1 MRQYGAKIF
10 NIASLVILTY
20 LALFLWI
27 DAVLRTAY
35 GSPSPV
41 SGPLAIAGGIAAL
54 RSLIW
59 PGRISWILSVATLLG
74 LPIDWHP
81 IFLGLLVPMAAWGT
95 IRLFARRGTRLGWHR
110 VAPFSVTLS
119 ASDRFMHL
127 HVLGPTGSGKSSS
140 VLMPLIRQDIRQ
152 QYGLVVMEPKGDLAA
167 ATYREAVQHGRSV
180 IRFDPL
186 FEECPHLNPLSG
198 PPDAAAEGLAW
209 TLNQISDSGH
219 PYYAVAARIQL
230 LYAVRAV
237 KSFYGEGADLG
248 SVLAFFRDDALQ
260 RQIVRVSGD
269 SSVLAYFTEQW
280 ARKTGHSKEDRQGL
294 LNRLELLWANPTVRR
309 VLSAPGDFTWDE
321 VLEDQWVVAAS
332 LSLAE
337 MGESARALGSLLWHG
352 LAQAAYRRNPAKRHP
367 PCYLYL
373 DEFHQWVSEDLSDF
387 LALAR
392 GYSVGVVLAHQDM
405 GQLSPALQE
414 AVIANAR
421 QRIILPGSAQTDVA
435 RFQRAAEPFTWT
447 VPLRYL
453 RRGQAMAQL
462 TVDGRLKKP
471 QLLRLDHYGLGEAKG
486 HG

>member
-1 MRQYGAKIF
+1 MRRYGPKIF
-10 NIASLVILTY
+10 AIGSYVILTY
-20 LALFLWI
+20 LALFLWL
-27 DAVLRTAY
+27 DAVLR
-35 GSPSPV
+35 GVHGGPSPV
-41 SGPLAIAGGIAAL
+41 TGPVAIITTIVAL
-54 RSLIW
+54 RSLVW
-59 PGRISWILSVATLLG
+59 PGRISWVLSVAALLG
-74 LPIDWHP
+74 LLIDWHSL
-81 IFLGLLVPMAAWGT
+81 FLVLLLPMLAWGAIQRFT
-95 IRLFARRGTRLGWHR
+95 GRGTRLGWHR
-110 VAPFSVTLS
+110 LAPCAVTLS
-119 ASDRFMHL
+119 AHDRFMHL

-140 VLMPLIRQDIRQ
+140 VLMPLIHQDIQ
-152 QYGLVVMEPKGDLAA
+152 QDYALVVMEPKGDLAA
-167 ATYREAVQHGRSV
+167 ATHHEAAQHGRSV

-186 FEECPHLNPLSG
+186 SDECPHMNPLAG

-219 PYYAVAARIQL
+219 PYYAVAARVQL

-237 KSFYGEGADLG
+237 ISFYGEDADIG

-260 RQIVRVSGD
+260 RQIVRASSD
-269 SSVLAYFTEQW
+269 PSVLKYFTEQW
-280 ARKTGHSKEDRQGL
+280 ARKAGNSKEDRQGL
-294 LNRLELLWANPTVRR
+294 LNRLELLWANPAVRR

-321 VLEDQWVVAAS
+321 VLADRWVVAIS

-352 LAQAAYRRNPAKRHP
+352 LAQAAYRRNPAQRHP

-414 AVIANAR
+414 AVVANAR
-421 QRIILPGSAQTDVA
+421 QRIILPGSAEADVA
-435 RFQRAAEPFTWT
+435 RFHRAAEPFAWT
-447 VPLRYL
+447 FPLRYL

-462 TVDGRLKKP
+462 TIDGRLKKP
-471 QLLRLDHYGLGEAKG
+471 QLLRLDHYGLGEVSG
-486 HG
+486 RG